1 MVKNTPASVG
11 DASSKPGL
19 GKIPWRRKGQP
30 TPVFL
35 PGKSYGQRSLVG
47 SVHGVTRVRH
57 DLVTKPPLVL
67 DTTQHLIFTPPQ
79 SPLTCD
85 SLVLSGLLCY

>member
-30 TPVFL
+30 TLVFL
-35 PGKSYGQRSLVG
+35 PGKSQGQRRLWQG
-47 SVHGVTRVRH
+47 AGWREGW
-57 DLVTKPPLVL
+57 L
-67 DTTQHLIFTPPQ
+67 
-79 SPLTCD
+79 
-85 SLVLSGLLCY
+85 

>member
-30 TPVFL
+30 TLVFL
-35 PGKSYGQRSLVG
+35 PGKSQGQRRLWQGRGGGRGGYSPQG
-47 SVHGVTRVRH
+47 CKES
-57 DLVTKPPLVL
+57 DMTKQTHKQQQALEML
-67 DTTQHLIFTPPQ
+67 DQGRP
-79 SPLTCD
+79 SA
-85 SLVLSGLLCY
+85 